1 MQRQEPRASSRYYD
15 GDLPVAAVSNENL
28 RHDGD
33 YDEWRIIVLSFRD
46 AALPLFIK

>member
-33 YDEWRIIVLSFRD
+33 YDEWRIIHVLSFRD
-46 AALPLFIK
+46 A